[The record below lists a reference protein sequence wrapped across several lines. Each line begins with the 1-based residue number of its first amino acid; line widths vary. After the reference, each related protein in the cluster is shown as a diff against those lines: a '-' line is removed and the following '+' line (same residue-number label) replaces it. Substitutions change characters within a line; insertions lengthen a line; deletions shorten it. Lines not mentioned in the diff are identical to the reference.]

1 MVNCYNS
8 WWFIMIAYY
17 DIEDG
22 KGKVFGGVINLDDV
36 TLFDVKVKEAKLL
49 LTLDAWYIMG
59 TFEKV
64 ETKSVVK
71 LYDRLIQK
79 SFVVRFRFHHRTVEQ
94 KRYLQYLQIEELME
108 LILDYVKCLDDKKK
122 KAFEKKIF
130 EKMYV

>member
-1 MVNCYNS
+1 
-8 WWFIMIAYY
+8 MIAYY

-22 KGKVFGGVINLDDV
+22 KGKVFGGVINLDNV

-94 KRYLQYLQIEELME
+94 KRYLQYLQLEELME
-108 LILDYVKCLDDKKK
+108 LILDYVKCPDDKKK